1 MVIVEMFF
9 AMRLKHFN
17 MKQEPRARWRAYQ
30 NISYDFRLILPMLI
44 LIGIGLLMIY
54 SATSTIALNRYHND
68 AYYLIKQTIWAGI
81 GLICMVIAR
90 KIPYDMDRFW
100 VYALILLALLLL
112 IAVKFTPFGA
122 SAGGATRWFKIGW
135 LKFQPSELARFSM
148 VIFLACSLS
157 RKADQAESFWIG
169 FLPHVIILGI
179 FAGLILL
186 QPDFGSAAILC
197 LLTWIIM
204 FLGGV
209 RLSHLMLPLIVVIPV
224 GIRYMISA
232 SYRMDRIKAFFDPWA
247 YASSYGYQPTHS
259 QMAFGT
265 GGLVGTGIGNSFQ
278 KLYYLPEPHTDF
290 ILSVAGEE
298 LGLIGILFILAMY
311 AAIIW
316 NGISIAL
323 NAPDRRGALLA
334 AGLTAA
340 IAIQVFIN
348 MGVALCLFPTKG
360 LPLPFMSYGGTS
372 LLFSMAGIGIL
383 INIATTRR

>member
-1 MVIVEMFF
+1 
-9 AMRLKHFN
+9 
-17 MKQEPRARWRAYQ
+17 MKQTPGARWRSYQ
-30 NISYDFRLILPMLI
+30 NVSYDFRLILPMLI
-44 LIGIGLLMIY
+44 LIGLGLMMIY
-54 SATSTIALNRYHND
+54 SATSTIALKRYDNE
-68 AYYLIKQTIWAGI
+68 AYFLIKQSMWAGI
-81 GLICMVIAR
+81 GLVCMMIIR
-90 KIPYDMDRFW
+90 KIPYDLNRFW
-100 VYALILLALLLL
+100 VYSLILGTILLLV
-112 IAVKFTPFGA
+112 AVKFTPFGA
-122 SAGGATRWFKIGW
+122 SAGGATRWIKLGW
-135 LKFQPSELARFSM
+135 LKFQPSELARFVM
-148 VIFLACSLS
+148 VIFLASSLS
-157 RKADQAESFWIG
+157 RKADQAHTFWIG
-169 FLPHVIILGI
+169 FMPHVIMLGI

-197 LLTWIIM
+197 MLTWTIM

-209 RLSHLMLPLIVVIPV
+209 RLSHLLLPLIVLVP
-224 GIRYMISA
+224 GAIRYMVSA
-232 SYRMDRIKAFFDPWA
+232 SYRMDRIKAFLDPWA

-265 GGLVGTGIGNSFQ
+265 GGLAGTGIGNSFQ

-298 LGLIGILFILAMY
+298 LGLIGVLFILALY
-311 AAIIW
+311 AIIVW

-334 AGLTAA
+334 GGLIAA
-340 IAIQVFIN
+340 IGIQVFIN

-372 LLFSMAGIGIL
+372 LLFSMAAIGML